1 MMIFKEMTIKD
12 LNMVASFYISYYNEN
27 EGGSWTYEK
36 VYKRIR
42 QVFLIDDSYCLLQY
56 DNKDL
61 VGFLIGYIK
70 EYDDLRSYFL
80 EEIVISKNYQGK
92 GYGSSLIKELEDRLV
107 DKDVSLIELISVN
120 DDKHHKFYRNLSF
133 GQSTNLIMMSKFIN

>member
-12 LNMVASFYISYYNEN
+12 LDIVASFYISYYNEN

-36 VYKRIR
+36 AYKRIR

-56 DNKDL
+56 DNKAL
-61 VGFLIGYIK
+61 VGFLMGYIK

-80 EEIVISKNYQGK
+80 EEIVISKKYQGK
-92 GYGSSLIKELEDRLV
+92 GYGSGLIKELEEILV
-107 DKDVSLIELISVN
+107 DKDVILIELISVN
-120 DDKHHKFYRNLSF
+120 DDKHRKFYRNLSF
-133 GQSTNLIMMSKFIN
+133 GYSTNLIMMSKFIK